1 MLNTARRSLLQK
13 PYISSLDSLLR
24 AFFSSQLQEPSEPR
38 VVTDIPGPNS
48 IRLKKELDSIQ
59 NSSGIQLFVDY
70 SKSFGNYLTDADG
83 NVFLDIYSQISSIP
97 LGYNHPALLKA
108 MSDPNNMSAL
118 VNRPALGILPPKDF
132 NEKLKSTLLSI
143 APKGLNEVQTMAC
156 GSCSVEN
163 ALKGMPFPMKAK

>member
-1 MLNTARRSLLQK
+1 MLNTLKRSLVGK
-13 PYISSLDSLLR
+13 PYKSSLNSVLR
-24 AFFSSQLQEPSEPR
+24 AYLSSQIPEPSEPR

-48 IRLKKELDSIQ
+48 VRLKKELDSIQ

-70 SKSFGNYLTDADG
+70 SKSIGNYLTDADG

-108 MSDPNNMSAL
+108 ASDPKNLSAF
-118 VNRPALGILPPKDF
+118 VNRAALGILPPQDF
-132 NEKLKSTLLSI
+132 NEKLKSALLSI
-143 APKGLNEVQTMAC
+143 APKGLTEVQTMAC

-163 ALKGMPFPMKAK
+163 AFKGILWQN